1 MGLLQV
7 AAGAVSGVLADQWK
21 EYFYCPSMSNDTLVV
36 KGEKRQA
43 GRGQNKGSD
52 NVISNGSIVVVNE
65 GQCMMIV
72 EQGSIVEFSAVAG
85 AFKWDSSTEPSIFE
99 GGLWQ
104 GIKDSFETFKK
115 RVGFGGDTGTDQRV
129 YYFNTKDIIGN
140 KYGTANPVPFR
151 VVDTNINLDVD
162 IAVKCFGE
170 YSYKIQDPILFYKNI
185 CGNVERE
192 YTRDQLDSQ
201 LKSELLTALQPAFA
215 EISGM
220 GIRYSA
226 VPGHADDLAR
236 ALNKEL
242 SETWIQQYGIIIV
255 KFGVSSIKA
264 DEKDEER
271 IKQLQMNA
279 ALINPGMQAATMTA
293 ATAAAMQSAAANES
307 AGPMMAFAG
316 MNMAQN
322 AGMSANI
329 AQLNAQAQQG
339 GQQGFQSNYAAAPGG
354 GFQQAAPAPAPAPA
368 EAPQMKPVSA
378 GWVCP
383 QCGTENAGN
392 FCMNCG
398 TKKPDDGKWACPQC
412 GTENTGNFC
421 GNCGTKKP
429 E

>member
-1 MGLLQV
+1 M
-7 AAGAVSGVLADQWK
+7 
-21 EYFYCPSMSNDTLVV
+21 
-36 KGEKRQA
+36 
-43 GRGQNKGSD
+43 
-52 NVISNGSIVVVNE
+52 
-65 GQCMMIV
+65 
-72 EQGSIVEFSAVAG
+72 
-85 AFKWDSSTEPSIFE
+85 WDSSAEPSIFT
-99 GGLWQ
+99 GKLSTS
-104 GIKDSFETFKK
+104 IKETFKQIGK
-115 RVGFGGDTGTDQRV
+115 RFTFGGEAPKDQRI
-129 YYFNTKDIIGN
+129 YYFNTKEIIGN
-140 KYGTANPVPFR
+140 KYGTASPVPFR

-170 YSYKIQDPILFYKNI
+170 YSYKIQDPILFYMNI
-185 CGNVERE
+185 SGNVENE

-226 VPGHADDLAR
+226 VPGHADDLAN

-242 SETWIQQYGIIIV
+242 SDTWIKQYGIVIV

-329 AQLNAQAQQG
+329 AQLNAQAQQA

-368 EAPQMKPVSA
+368 PAEAAPQMKPASA
-378 GWVCP
+378 GWTCP

-398 TKKPDDGKWACPQC
+398 AKKP
-412 GTENTGNFC
+412 F
-421 GNCGTKKP
+421 
-429 E
+429 

>member
-1 MGLLQV
+1 
-7 AAGAVSGVLADQWK
+7 
-21 EYFYCPSMSNDTLVV
+21 
-36 KGEKRQA
+36 
-43 GRGQNKGSD
+43 
-52 NVISNGSIVVVNE
+52 
-65 GQCMMIV
+65 MMIV
-72 EQGSIVEFSAVAG
+72 EQGKIVEISAVAG

-170 YSYKIQDPILFYKNI
+170 YSYKIQDPILFYINI

-226 VPGHADDLAR
+226 VPGHADDLAN
-236 ALNKEL
+236 ALNKQL
-242 SETWIQQYGIIIV
+242 SETWIKQYGIVIV

-293 ATAAAMQSAAANES
+293 ATAAAMQSAAANEN

-322 AGMSANI
+322 AGMGANI

-368 EAPQMKPVSA
+368 PQVQEPASI
-378 GWVCP
+378 GWICP
-383 QCGTENAGN
+383 QCGTENTGN
-392 FCMNCG
+392 FCSNCG
-398 TKKPDDGKWACPQC
+398 TKKPDDGKWICPQC